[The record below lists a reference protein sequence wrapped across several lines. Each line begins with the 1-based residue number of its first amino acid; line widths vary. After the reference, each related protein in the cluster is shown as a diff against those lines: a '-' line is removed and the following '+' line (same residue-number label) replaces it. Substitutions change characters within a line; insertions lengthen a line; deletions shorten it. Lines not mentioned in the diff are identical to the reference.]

1 MQMFSQ
7 NFFAIFN
14 KNWKESWRFIG
25 NYVKVHRFDPLNMV
39 QGLLHF

>member
-14 KNWKESWRFIG
+14 KIWKESQRFIG
-25 NYVKVHRFDPLNMV
+25 NYVKVRRFNPPNMV